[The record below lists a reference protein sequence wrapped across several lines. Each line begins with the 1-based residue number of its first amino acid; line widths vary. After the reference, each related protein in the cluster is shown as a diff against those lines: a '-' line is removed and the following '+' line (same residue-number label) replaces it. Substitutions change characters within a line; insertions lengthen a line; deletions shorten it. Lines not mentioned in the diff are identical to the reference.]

1 MNPTLKAF
9 FPDFKDISVDE
20 INQRNSHPRRLMAA
34 IENSVNSLNDVE
46 TFTEYV
52 TELGRRHSR
61 YSLKP
66 TKADVSIFMTKDY
79 LCKDSVVIKA
89 HRRGEC

>member
-1 MNPTLKAF
+1 MNPTLKAS

-46 TFTEYV
+46 IFTEYV

-66 TKADVSIFMTKDY
+66 TKAYVSIHY
-79 LCKDSVVIKA
+79 
-89 HRRGEC
+89 